1 MPTAEII
8 TIGTELLL
16 GETIDTNTAALAR
29 ALRGLGIDLYRTMT
43 IGDNVERIAGA
54 LQEALSRADIIIT
67 TGGLGPTVDDP
78 TREAVALA
86 VGVTTEF
93 RPELWDEIVARVKA
107 YGRVPGENQKRQAY
121 IPKGAIPLSNP
132 VGTAPAFIV
141 ETQDEQGNLHAII
154 SLPGVPREMEY
165 LLHHAV
171 IPYLQQRFHLDTLIK
186 VRTLHT
192 AGLGEAMIDEQ
203 IGDLEKLSNPTVGLA
218 AHSGIVDIRVTA
230 KAQNEAQA
238 DRMITQ
244 VEAEL
249 RRRLGEAI
257 FGADGETLESVTF
270 GLAARLGLP
279 VAALEHGL
287 EGALARRLHRS
298 PLPAFLKVEETEA
311 VQGETLI
318 QALEHLCNS
327 CGARAGL
334 AIAAWQENLPHV
346 EIIVKMPSG
355 IVQRHLTYGGH
366 PQNLPRWAVNLGLD
380 FLRRELLKISGQP

>member
-16 GETIDTNTAALAR
+16 GEIIDTNTATLAR

-43 IGDNVERIAGA
+43 IGDNVQRIAGA

-78 TREAVALA
+78 TRDAVALA

-93 RPELWDEIVARVKA
+93 RPELWDEVVARVAA

-192 AGLGEAMIDEQ
+192 AGLGEAVIDEQ

-218 AHSGIVDIRVTA
+218 AHSGIVDIRITA
-230 KAQNEAQA
+230 KAQSETEADQ
-238 DRMITQ
+238 MIAQ
-244 VEAEL
+244 IEAKL
-249 RRRLGEAI
+249 RARLGKTI
-257 FGADGETLESVTF
+257 FGADQETLDGVTF

-279 VAALEHGL
+279 VGALEHGL
-287 EGALARRLHRS
+287 DGALARRLHRS
-298 PLPAFLKVEETEA
+298 PLPALLKVEETDT
-311 VQGETLI
+311 VQGEALV
-318 QALEHLCNS
+318 QALEKLCNS
-327 CGARAGL
+327 CGAKAGL
-334 AIAAWQENLPHV
+334 AISAWQENIPHI
-346 EIIVKMPSG
+346 EIIVKTPSG
-355 IVQRHLTYGGH
+355 LAQRHLTYGGH
-366 PQNLPRWAVNLGLD
+366 PQNLTRWAVNIGLD

>member
-1 MPTAEII
+1 MPIAEII

-16 GETIDTNTAALAR
+16 GETIDTNTATLAR

-43 IGDNVERIAGA
+43 IGDNVQRIAAA
-54 LQEALSRADIIIT
+54 LQEALSRADILIT

-93 RPELWDEIVARVKA
+93 HPKLWEEIVARVAA
-107 YGRVPGENQKRQAY
+107 YGRVAGENQKRQAY

-218 AHSGIVDIRVTA
+218 AHSGIVDIRITA
-230 KAQNEAQA
+230 KAQS
-238 DRMITQ
+238 
-244 VEAEL
+244 EAEADQMIAPIESEL
-249 RRRLGEAI
+249 RARLGKAI
-257 FGADGETLESVTF
+257 FGADQETLEEVTF

-279 VAALEHGL
+279 VGALEHGL
-287 EGALARRLHRS
+287 EGALTRRLHRS
-298 PLPAFLKVEETEA
+298 PLPALLKVEETDT
-311 VQGETLI
+311 VQGEALA
-318 QALEHLCNS
+318 QALEKLCNS
-327 CGARAGL
+327 CGAKAGL
-334 AIAAWQENLPHV
+334 AVSAWQENIPHI
-346 EIIVKMPSG
+346 EIIVKTPSG
-355 IVQRHLTYGGH
+355 LAQRHLTYGGH
-366 PQNLPRWAVNLGLD
+366 PQNLARWAVNMGLD
-380 FLRRELLKISGQP
+380 FLRRELLRIS